1 MKIKVK
7 DNVDL
12 SILLKGFKENDNS
25 YDLDSM
31 FDEFISVDK
40 TTREVKQYGY
50 NGLLIDWYQQG
61 LIELL

>member
-1 MKIKVK
+1 MRIKIS
-7 DNVDL
+7 DNVNL

-31 FDEFISVDK
+31 FDEFMSINK
-40 TTREVKQYGY
+40 NTREIKQYGY
-50 NGLLIDWYQQG
+50 NGLLMDWYQQG